1 MRDGST
7 MSLRKD
13 VKEAASEAAEELR
26 PDLGQLKADFERLS
40 ESIGSLRSHLV
51 GLGREGARSA
61 QVAGLAQLDNMRR
74 EVDELAQQFRQ
85 QGRDT
90 LGQVEQ
96 QVRDRPLTSLLMA
109 FGIGMVLAR
118 LFGRGR

>member
-1 MRDGST
+1 MRDSDE

-13 VKEAASEAAEELR
+13 AKETAAEAAEELR
-26 PDLGQLKADFERLS
+26 PDLSQLRADFERLS
-40 ESIGSLRSHLV
+40 DSIGSLRTHLV
-51 GLGREGARSA
+51 GLGREGARGA
-61 QVAGLAQLDNMRR
+61 QAAGLAQLDSLRR
-74 EVDELAQQFRQ
+74 EVDEAAQQFRQ

-96 QVRDRPLTSLLMA
+96 SVRDRPLTSLLMA